1 MPSYTQYERDALH
14 AKALQQIRY
23 VTLAPTME
31 AASNRRFVAV
41 GYLLALVETSAMTPE
56 TADLLQAQLR
66 ATTSQQVDTLF
77 AHHLQE
83 TLSPDPRGL

>member
-1 MPSYTQYERDALH
+1 MPQYTQFERDALH

-41 GYLLALVETSAMTPE
+41 GYLLALTEAGAMTPE
-56 TADLLQAQLR
+56 TADVLQAQLR
-66 ATTSQQVDTLF
+66 ATTSLQVDQLF
-77 AHHLQE
+77 ASHLQD